1 MHIRGRE
8 SQEEW
13 LMKIQIQN
21 IWNEPPTDRREGEVP
36 GFIKYLYINIQLY
49 TLYNFSL
56 QIAFSPRKTN
66 IGFSV
71 LQSLSGNNLYSQVL
85 VVTGAELFT
94 LPGLLICR
102 AVLSS
107 YSKTNTQFWNLS
119 FFPNDF
125 LYVVQ
130 IHFYQMFPCFIL
142 TSYFDWDCIR

>member
-56 QIAFSPRKTN
+56 
-66 IGFSV
+66 
-71 LQSLSGNNLYSQVL
+71 
-85 VVTGAELFT
+85 
-94 LPGLLICR
+94 
-102 AVLSS
+102 
-107 YSKTNTQFWNLS
+107 
-119 FFPNDF
+119 
-125 LYVVQ
+125 
-130 IHFYQMFPCFIL
+130 
-142 TSYFDWDCIR
+142 